1 MLSEVAS
8 PYPLS
13 RRAPLHH
20 RISGLQRSRDA
31 ANEVSRRVKLFIIAA
46 FVWTMLVW
54 PPACAFAA
62 GGSAVSPQPVPAAG
76 TGQKTHELI
85 FRVNGRTV
93 RVVLTTGA
101 LGLVVILL
109 LCSLLAVAV
118 FSAML
123 ALRKARHLQTANRR
137 LQTEISERRRS
148 EEALRKATEM
158 VHAVAE
164 TAPLSI
170 SAIDMDGHVTFWNPA
185 SEHLFGWA
193 AAEVIGQPLPAI
205 PPGEEQHFHERLQL
219 YRQRRAVRSLEVRYL
234 RKDGTPFDAH
244 LWTAPLTSS
253 DGRVIGMLGITADI
267 TERKQAMEQLR
278 VSELRFRQLAD
289 SMPQIVWTAG
299 QDGSIEYLNQRWY
312 EFTGY
317 TRSNHLTEDVHSL
330 IHGEDLRAFVTG
342 WESAVKAETAYEA
355 ECRFADHHTGG
366 YRWFL
371 CRAIPA
377 RDSVTSTTRWFGT
390 FTDIHEQK
398 RIEAAFR
405 RANEDLNR
413 FAYSTNHDLQ
423 EPLRN
428 VSSYSQLL
436 EKRYSGHLDTEA
448 ASFVRFIAQ
457 DAQRMCALIT
467 NLAVYTSAGNPS
479 ELICTSCDTNI
490 AVDKSL
496 ITLQA
501 MISETQAVVVHT
513 DLPRVR
519 AAERDLQQVFENL
532 IRNAIQYRRK
542 DVRPRIDISAQR
554 NGVEWIFSVQD
565 NGIGIPAKYTQEIFG
580 IFKRLH
586 GAGRYGSIGMGL
598 AICQK
603 IIEHHG
609 GRIWVESQL
618 DAGSIFHFS
627 LPAAIVIDRVLEQE
641 GSKALPF

>member
-1 MLSEVAS
+1 MPA
-8 PYPLS
+8 
-13 RRAPLHH
+13 
-20 RISGLQRSRDA
+20 LQRSRDSGK
-31 ANEVSRRVKLFIIAA
+31 EVPRRVKLFIFAA
-46 FVWTMLVW
+46 LVWTLLVSA
-54 PPACAFAA
+54 PVRAFAA
-62 GGSAVSPQPVPAAG
+62 GDSAMLHQAVPSRGS
-76 TGQKTHELI
+76 GQKTHELI
-85 FRVNGRTV
+85 FKVNGRTV

-109 LCSLLAVAV
+109 LCSLLAVTAL
-118 FSAML
+118 SAML
-123 ALRKARHLQTANRR
+123 ALRKARHLQAANRR
-137 LQTEISERRRS
+137 LETEISERRRS

-170 SAIDMDGHVTFWNPA
+170 SAIDLDGRVTFWNPA
-185 SEHLFGWA
+185 SELLFGWT
-193 AAEVIGQPLPAI
+193 AAEVMGRPLPAI
-205 PPGEEQHFHERLQL
+205 PPGEEQQFHTRLQL
-219 YRQRRAVRSLEVRYL
+219 YRQKRAVRSLEVKYL
-234 RKDGTPFDAH
+234 RKNGTLFDAH

-253 DGRVIGMLGITADI
+253 EGKVIGMLGLAADI
-267 TERKQAMEQLR
+267 TERKQALEQLR

-299 QDGSIEYLNQRWY
+299 RDGSIEYLNQRWY
-312 EFTGY
+312 EFAGCTP
-317 TRSNHLTEDVHSL
+317 SNHLTEDVHSI
-330 IHGEDLRAFVTG
+330 IHSEDLPAFLTG
-342 WESAVKAETAYEA
+342 WESAVKAEAAYEA

-377 RDSVTSTTRWFGT
+377 RDTVTNTIRWFGT

-405 RANEDLNR
+405 RANDDLNR

-436 EKRYSGHLDTEA
+436 EKRYGGRLDTEA

-479 ELICTSCDTNI
+479 EFIRASCDTSV
-490 AVDKSL
+490 AVDKAL
-496 ITLQA
+496 GALQA
-501 MISETQAVVVHT
+501 LVSETQAVIVHT
-513 DLPRVR
+513 ALPRVR
-519 AAERDLQQVFENL
+519 AAENDLRQIFENL
-532 IRNAIQYRRK
+532 IRNAIQYRK
-542 DVRPRIDISAQR
+542 PDLPPRIGISAQR
-554 NGVEWIFSVQD
+554 KGAEWIFSVQD

-586 GAGRYGSIGMGL
+586 GASRYGSIGMGL

-603 IIEHHG
+603 IVEHYG

-618 DAGSIFHFS
+618 NVGSTFHFS
-627 LPAAIVIDRVLEQE
+627 LPAATVIEIIPEQD
-641 GSKALPF
+641 GSKATQDV